1 MMKTPILLLLSL
13 VCIPAIAQRYHDA
26 ALFNAPN
33 GKVKYIEYNTGRI
46 CFDEDGKIDFKQSTY
61 LTLYDKF
68 EISYDEQGYPV
79 TLTTNIDEQ
88 TIKYDEKH
96 RISSRQFKGESK
108 YMVVYQYFKNE
119 VLMRQQFI
127 ENGKIN
133 TVTTRYYQNSFDD
146 RANWTSKRG
155 KTEGNSSI
163 NTTSTNFSFNPWVSG
178 SFGNASSTKVDYDNE
193 DRVIA
198 YWTDNHFVKTDSPN
212 ELSLTDE
219 NDLLPFFLP
228 DLKKYTPSEIKK
240 SLREKGIEFKD
251 EKYYLKAKNSDK
263 LLYGVPVAYMES
275 IKDGS
280 RAVRNF
286 LFRMD
291 FSNKEQR
298 GDFVVFLIEELK
310 KLDIQLANRD
320 VKYGINYGLNSA
332 FTYSIKYEDFDED
345 KNPIYGV
352 SIHRHIRYILTPGAF
367 FNRLPATDWKRD

>member
-1 MMKTPILLLLSL
+1 MKTPILLLLSL

-46 CFDEDGKIDFKQSTY
+46 CFDEDGKIDLKQSTY

-79 TLTTNIDEQ
+79 TLTTNVDEQ

-96 RISSRQFKGESK
+96 RISSRQFKGDTK
-108 YMVVYQYFKNE
+108 YTIVYQYYQHE
-119 VLMRQQFI
+119 IIMRQQFL
-127 ENGKIN
+127 ENGRIN
-133 TVTTRYYQNSFDD
+133 TITTKYYQISFDD
-146 RANWTSKRG
+146 RDNWTSKRG
-155 KTEGNSSI
+155 KTEGNTLV
-163 NTTSTNFSFNPWVSG
+163 NTTTTSFAFNPWGAG
-178 SFGNASSTKVDYDNE
+178 SFSNASSRNVDIDLE

-198 YWTDNHFVKTDSPN
+198 YWTDNHFAKTDSPN

-280 RAVRNF
+280 RAVRNYA
-286 LFRMD
+286 FRMD
-291 FSNKEQR
+291 FSSKEQR

-310 KLDIQLANRD
+310 RMGIQLTNCD
-320 VKYGINYGLNSA
+320 VKNGINYKLNSI
-332 FTYSIKYEDFDED
+332 FTYSIKYVDSDEN

-352 SIHRHIRYILTPGAF
+352 SVKRYIVYILTPGSF
-367 FNRLPATDWKRD
+367 FSRLPATDWKRD

>member
-1 MMKTPILLLLSL
+1 MRHRILLLLSL

-46 CFDEDGKIDFKQSTY
+46 CFDQDGKIDLKQSTY
-61 LTLYDKF
+61 LSLYDKF

-79 TLTTNIDEQ
+79 TLTTNVDEQ

-96 RISSRQFKGESK
+96 RISSRQFKGETK
-108 YMVVYQYFKNE
+108 YTIVYQYYQYQ
-119 VLMRQQFI
+119 VIMRQQFL
-127 ENGKIN
+127 ENGRLN
-133 TVTTRYYQNSFDD
+133 TVTTKYHQISFDD
-146 RANWTSKRG
+146 RDNWTSKRG
-155 KTEGNSSI
+155 KTEGNTFV

-178 SFGNASSTKVDYDNE
+178 SFGSSSSRQVDMDNE

-198 YWTDNHFVKTDSPN
+198 YYTDNRFAKTDSPD

-240 SLREKGIEFKD
+240 SLRENGIEFK
-251 EKYYLKAKNSDK
+251 EGKYYLVAKNSDK
-263 LLYGVPVAYMES
+263 LLYGVPITYMES
-275 IKDGS
+275 TKDGS

-286 LFRMD
+286 AFRMD
-291 FSNKEQR
+291 FSSKEQR

-310 KLDIQLANRD
+310 KKDIQLTSCD
-320 VKYGINYGLNSA
+320 VKYGIDYGLNSM
-332 FTYSIKYEDFDED
+332 FTYTIKYVDFDED
-345 KNPIYGV
+345 KNPIHGV
-352 SIHRHIRYILTPGAF
+352 SIRRYIKYILTPGALF
-367 FNRLPATDWKRD
+367 TRLPSTVWKP

>member
-1 MMKTPILLLLSL
+1 MKTPILLLLSL

-96 RISSRQFKGESK
+96 RIRSRQFKGESK

-133 TVTTRYYQNSFDD
+133 TVTTRYHQNSFDD
-146 RANWTSKRG
+146 RGNWTSKRG
-155 KTEGNSSI
+155 RTEGNSFVS
-163 NTTSTNFSFNPWVSG
+163 TTSTSFSFNPWMSG
-178 SFGNASSTKVDYDNE
+178 SFGNSQSRNVDMDNE

-198 YWTDNHFVKTDSPN
+198 YWTDNHFAKTDSPN

-219 NDLLPFFLP
+219 DQLYPFFIP
-228 DLKKYTPSEIKK
+228 DLKKYTPAEIKK
-240 SLREKGIEFKD
+240 SLRKKGIEFKD
-251 EKYYLKAKNSDK
+251 EKNKLVSKNSDK
-263 LLYGVPVAYMES
+263 LLYGIPVAYMES
-275 IKDGS
+275 IKNGS
-280 RAVRNF
+280 KAVLDF
-286 LFRMD
+286 KFRLD

-310 KLDIQLANRD
+310 SMGIRLPNCD
-320 VKYGINYGLNSA
+320 VKYDVGYNLKSVFYY
-332 FTYSIKYEDFDED
+332 TIKYEDFDED

-352 SIHRHIRYILTPGAF
+352 SIHRYIKRAF
-367 FNRLPATDWKRD
+367 MSIGFRPFTVWKED